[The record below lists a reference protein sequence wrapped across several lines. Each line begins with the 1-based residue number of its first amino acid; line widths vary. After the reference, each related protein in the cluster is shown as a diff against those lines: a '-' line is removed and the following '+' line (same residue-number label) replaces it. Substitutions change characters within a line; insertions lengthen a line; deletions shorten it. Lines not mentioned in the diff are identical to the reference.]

1 MTRFPLI
8 MWTRKIK
15 SMHRLRS
22 IYASPNMR
30 MLVRIAL
37 LAVCAGGFW
46 WYMAVVYVPPRT
58 IIERDDGFHPRV
70 LTIKA
75 GETVTFKNER
85 KKFFWPASDFH
96 PSHTLYAAFDAKEPL
111 KSGAT
116 YSFTFTEP
124 GVYPF
129 HDHLAAYMFG
139 VIRVANAQGEIP
151 DTCAQD
157 GSFNCWMKRIYLI
170 LAEQGVDAAYDE
182 VAKLYATEPEFPG
195 TCHYIAHNIGL
206 ASFQLYRNDMK
217 KLLSPQATVCAAG
230 FYHGFMEGY
239 LGGSG
244 SPKEAGVMCDAIG
257 KKLGTMSPDARL
269 QCYHGIGH
277 GAIETAVSTLGT
289 ANIHEMLAQAVHM
302 CEEASDGAS
311 ERYRCVSGAYN
322 GIDNFFIGEQYG
334 LSLQKSDV
342 RELCRAQPDVY
353 KEACYGELNAV
364 AKDLAKDDMRKALAY
379 ILAIKDTAY
388 IARSVEYVAGIYGI
402 QYAMNRSLYEFA
414 ASCEA
419 VDPVY
424 RMDCYRG
431 AIRGLYEHGVPNKEY
446 ERVYGFCDSGYFS
459 TADREMCYREALGQ
473 LRAQYGTRLY
483 TQACAAAPQDMQQY
497 CK

>member
-1 MTRFPLI
+1 MGSMGNFRSLLSHLRTKRGVRVLLI
-8 MWTRKIK
+8 
-15 SMHRLRS
+15 LG
-22 IYASPNMR
+22 ALA
-30 MLVRIAL
+30 LVTWY
-37 LAVCAGGFW
+37 VCF
-46 WYMAVVYVPPRT
+46 VYVPPRT

-70 LTIKA
+70 LTVSA
-75 GETVTFKNER
+75 GETITFKNAR
-85 KKFFWPASDFH
+85 TKFFWPASDFH
-96 PSHTLYAAFDAKEPL
+96 PTHTLYPSFDAKEPL

-139 VIRVANAQGEIP
+139 VIRVANENGEVP

-170 LAEQGVDAAYDE
+170 LAERGVDAAYDE
-182 VAKLYATEPEFPG
+182 VAKLYNAEPDFPA

-217 KLLSPQATVCAAG
+217 RLLSPQATVCAAG

-244 SPKEAGVMCDAIG
+244 SPQEAGKMCDAIG
-257 KKLGTMSPDARL
+257 KKLGKVSPEARL
-269 QCYHGIGH
+269 QCFHGIGH
-277 GAIETAVSTLGT
+277 GAIETSIATLGT
-289 ANIHEMLAQAVHM
+289 ADIHEMLANAVHM
-302 CEEASDGAS
+302 CEAASAGEQ

-334 LSLQKSDV
+334 LSLAKSDV
-342 RELCRAQPDVY
+342 RELCRVQPDVY
-353 KEACYGELNAV
+353 KEACYGELNAIARDI
-364 AKDLAKDDMRKALAY
+364 AKEDMPKAIRY
-379 ILAIKDTAY
+379 ILEIKDTAY
-388 IARSVEYVAGIYGI
+388 IAKSVEYVAGIYGI
-402 QYAMNRSLYEFA
+402 QYATTKSLYEFA
-414 ASCEA
+414 QACEA
-419 VDPVY
+419 AGPDYLVS
-424 RMDCYRG
+424 CHRG

-446 ERVYGFCDSGYFS
+446 ERVYAYCDSGYFGS
-459 TADREMCYREALGQ
+459 VDRTKCYQEALGQ
-473 LRAQYGTRLY
+473 LTSQYGTRLFA
-483 TQACAAAPQDMQQY
+483 QACEAAPADMRQY